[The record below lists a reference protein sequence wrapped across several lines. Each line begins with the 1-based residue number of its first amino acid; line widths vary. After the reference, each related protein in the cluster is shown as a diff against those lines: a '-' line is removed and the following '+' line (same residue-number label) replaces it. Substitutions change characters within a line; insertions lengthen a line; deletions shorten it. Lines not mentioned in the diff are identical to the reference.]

1 MFIPLI
7 DPHPRSR
14 PGDGFV
20 SRHLN
25 RWISSCISELLLRT
39 HISPN
44 QVSLVIALLAIP
56 MILLGAYGHL
66 ILAAG
71 LWQLISAL
79 DGIDGEIARAKGL
92 STRFGALL
100 DTTLDYTI
108 DSIGALSIGI
118 AILVQSNVPSPV
130 ILSIV
135 VMAITARLITN
146 FVVKSVP
153 QGCRRGVLPENRCIT
168 VFLIFLGAIA
178 AELSSVWVV
187 LATLL
192 VASTVRVG
200 NCVKTMARF

>member
-1 MFIPLI
+1 LSISLI
-7 DPHPRSR
+7 DPHPLSK
-14 PGDGFV
+14 PGDGLV

-25 RWISSCISELLLRT
+25 RWISSCISELLLRR

-44 QVSLVIALLAIP
+44 QASLVIALLAIP

-71 LWQLISAL
+71 LWHLILAL

-92 STRFGALL
+92 ATRFGALL

-118 AILVQSNVPSPV
+118 AILVRPNVPSPV

-135 VMAITARLITN
+135 VVAITARHIRT
-146 FVVKSVP
+146 S
-153 QGCRRGVLPENRCIT
+153 
-168 VFLIFLGAIA
+168 
-178 AELSSVWVV
+178 W
-187 LATLL
+187 
-192 VASTVRVG
+192 
-200 NCVKTMARF
+200 